1 MYFKLAIRNLKR
13 SFRDYTIYFFTL
25 VFGVCIFYTF
35 NAIKSQSILME
46 LNDMQKNAFDLAD
59 QIIGIVSMFIAF
71 VLGFLIIYA
80 NNYLIKRR
88 KKEFG
93 IYMTLGVEKG
103 SLSRLV
109 FLETFIIG
117 LISLVVGIVL
127 GVLLSQGMSVLTA
140 KMFRADLSRFD
151 FVFSSNS
158 CIRTIFCFALIYIVV
173 LFFNSMSIRK
183 IKLVDLLIASK
194 KNEKQTIKNIWV
206 SVILF
211 IISIIMIGY
220 AYHIILSE
228 GIGVMS
234 FNIDGMSIIFGAVGT
249 FLFFYSLTGFLLKLV
264 QSNKKF
270 YLKDL
275 NMFVIKQISSK
286 INTTFISMSFIC
298 LMLFIAICTFSGGTG
313 INSAINAEMKDLT
326 QFDAT
331 IWNNNGM
338 NIEKGLKDYNIDL
351 NKDVDEY
358 SSATIYESKIK
369 YSNFL
374 SPEAIKEEKSYY
386 PIEND
391 GNIEVM
397 KISDFNSILK
407 ILDKKPINLNENE
420 YFAFSNVDDV
430 QSRINDSLQKGT
442 KININGK
449 ELIPENNKV
458 MNITIINSLMKGD
471 ILVFVVNDNLVK
483 NLKPIQSTINFNIKD
498 EKKLQVIQEKIRKYN
513 NIKYNKN
520 LKDKDIIHC
529 MSKDEMISNS
539 VGIGAIASY
548 LGIYIGIIFLMTASV
563 VLAIQQLSESTD
575 NIERYKLLK
584 NIGVDEK
591 VINKAIFMQIALYFF
606 IPLSLAIIHSIVGL
620 KIASHIISIF
630 GSSKVVQNII
640 ITAVVTI
647 LIYGGYFIATYLG
660 VKKNINEK
668 Y

>member
-1 MYFKLAIRNLKR
+1 MYFKLAIRNLR
-13 SFRDYTIYFFTL
+13 GSFRDYTIYFFTL

-46 LNDMQKNAFDLAD
+46 LDEMQKNAFNLAD
-59 QIIGIVSMFIAF
+59 QFIGSVSVFIAF

-103 SLSRLV
+103 SLSKLV

-117 LISLVVGIVL
+117 LLSLVVGIIL
-127 GVLLSQGMSVLTA
+127 GVLLSQGMSVFTA
-140 KMFRADLSRFD
+140 KMFRVSFTKFE
-151 FVFSSNS
+151 FVFSSS
-158 CIRTIFCFALIYIVV
+158 SFIKTILCFALIYIVV
-173 LFFNSMSIRK
+173 LLFNSISIRK

-194 KNEKQTIKNIWV
+194 KNEKKTIKNMWV

-220 AYHIILSE
+220 AYYKILSE
-228 GIGVMS
+228 GIGTLS
-234 FNIDGMSIIFGAVGT
+234 FNIDGVAIIFGAVGT

-264 QSNKKF
+264 KLNKKF

-275 NMFVIKQISSK
+275 NMFVAKQISSK

-298 LMLFIAICTFSGGTG
+298 LMLFIAICTFSGGMG

-338 NIEKGLKDYNIDL
+338 NIVKGLKDYNIDL
-351 NKDVDEY
+351 KNYVDEY
-358 SSATIYESKIK
+358 SSSVIYESNIK
-369 YSNFL
+369 YSDFL
-374 SPEAIKEEKSYY
+374 STKAIKEEKSYY
-386 PIEND
+386 PITND
-391 GNIEVM
+391 TNISVM
-397 KISDFNSILK
+397 KISDFNSVLK
-407 ILDKKPINLNENE
+407 MLNKRTIDLKEDKYL
-420 YFAFSNVDDV
+420 AFSNVDDV
-430 QSRINDSLQKGT
+430 MP
-442 KININGK
+442 KINESLEKGVKINLNGK
-449 ELIPENNKV
+449 NLTPQNNKV
-458 MNITIINSLMKGD
+458 MNVTTANGLMKGD

-483 NLKPIQSTINFNIKD
+483 NLKINQSIVNFNLKNK
-498 EKKLQVIQEKIRKYN
+498 KKLESIEEKIRE
-513 NIKYNKN
+513 YNKKI
-520 LKDKDIIHC
+520 KDKDIIHC
-529 MSKDEMISNS
+529 MSKEEMISNS

-548 LGIYIGIIFLMTASV
+548 LGIYIGIIFLITASV

-575 NIERYKLLK
+575 NIERYRLLK
-584 NIGVDEK
+584 NIGVDK
-591 VINKAIFMQIALYFF
+591 KIINKAIFMQVAMYFF
-606 IPLSLAIIHSIVGL
+606 IPLSLAIIHSVVGL
-620 KIASHIISIF
+620 KIASHIASIF
-630 GSSKVVQNII
+630 GSSKIMQNII

-647 LIYGGYFIATYLG
+647 LIYGGYFIATYIG
-660 VKKNINEK
+660 VKKNINDK

>member
-1 MYFKLAIRNLKR
+1 MYFKLAIRNLRR

-46 LNDMQKNAFDLAD
+46 LDEMQKNAFNLAD
-59 QIIGIVSMFIAF
+59 QIIGIVSIFIAF

-103 SLSRLV
+103 SLSKLI

-117 LISLVVGIVL
+117 LLSLVVGIIL
-127 GVLLSQGMSVLTA
+127 GILLSQGMSVLTA
-140 KMFRADLSRFD
+140 KMFRASFTKFE
-151 FVFSSNS
+151 FVFSNS
-158 CIRTIFCFALIYIVV
+158 SFIKTIICFVLIYIVV
-173 LFFNSMSIRK
+173 LLFNSISIRK

-206 SVILF
+206 SVALF

-220 AYHIILSE
+220 AYYKILSE
-228 GIGVMS
+228 GIGTAS
-234 FNIDGMSIIFGAVGT
+234 FNIDGVVIIFGAVGT

-264 QSNKKF
+264 KSNQKF

-275 NMFVIKQISSK
+275 NMFVTKQISSK

-298 LMLFIAICTFSGGTG
+298 LMLFIAICTFSGGLG
-313 INSAINAEMKDLT
+313 INSAINTELKDLT

-338 NIEKGLKDYNIDL
+338 NIVKGLREYNIDL
-351 NKDVDEY
+351 KDDVDEY
-358 SSATIYESKIK
+358 SSSIMYESNIK
-369 YSNFL
+369 YSDFL
-374 SPEAIKEEKSYY
+374 SHKAIKEEKSYY
-386 PIEND
+386 PITSNK
-391 GNIEVM
+391 NISVM

-407 ILDKKPINLNENE
+407 MLNKRTINLNESE
-420 YFAFSNVDDV
+420 YLAFSNIDNLMPKID
-430 QSRINDSLQKGT
+430 DSLEKGV
-442 KININGK
+442 KINLNGK
-449 ELIPENNKV
+449 SLTPKNNKV
-458 MNITIINSLMKGD
+458 MNITTANGLMKGD
-471 ILVFVVNDNLVK
+471 ILVFVVDDNLVK
-483 NLKPIQSTINFNIKD
+483 NLKINQSIVNINLKD
-498 EKKLQVIQEKIRKYN
+498 KKKLENIEEKIREYN
-513 NIKYNKN
+513 NKK

-548 LGIYIGIIFLMTASV
+548 LGMYIGIIFLITASV
-563 VLAIQQLSESTD
+563 ILAIQQLSESTD
-575 NIERYKLLK
+575 NIERYRLLK
-584 NIGVDEK
+584 NIGVDK
-591 VINKAIFMQIALYFF
+591 KIINKAIFMQVAMYFF
-606 IPLSLAIIHSIVGL
+606 IPLSLAIVHSIVGL
-620 KIASHIISIF
+620 KIASHIVAIF
-630 GSSKVVQNII
+630 GNSKTVQNII
-640 ITAVVTI
+640 ITAVVI
-647 LIYGGYFIATYLG
+647 LLIYGGYFIATYIG
-660 VKKNINEK
+660 VKKNTNDK